1 MQSEKGKTTKGT
13 TVRNQDSPGKE
24 VTFNSLRNSIHS
36 VVNTIEGQA
45 HCLYARNCDDL
56 R

>member
-1 MQSEKGKTTKGT
+1 MQSEKGKTTRNAA
-13 TVRNQDSPGKE
+13 VRRQDSPVKE

-36 VVNTIEGQA
+36 VVTTIEGQM
-45 HCLYARNCDDL
+45 HCLNARNCDDL